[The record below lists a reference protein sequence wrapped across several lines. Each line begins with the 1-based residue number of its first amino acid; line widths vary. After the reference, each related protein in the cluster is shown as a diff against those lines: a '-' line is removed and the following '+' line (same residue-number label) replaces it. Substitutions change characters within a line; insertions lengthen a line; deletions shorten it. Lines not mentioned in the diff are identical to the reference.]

1 MEYIELST
9 VLAAC
14 NEFLLDP
21 MSESAQNE
29 INEIQS
35 NLLIRP
41 HLPLSQR
48 QNVLLRVLMDIRVNE
63 EATLVDIANALE
75 LSLTFNGLLAYTNIN
90 PDVVDNYK
98 NEIMYDLLWMSG
110 MCDFILDKCH
120 NDFERM
126 EKQVYSMISFD
137 NLRLLLENLNQLD
150 IGNIEELTR
159 EFKEFTFKAN
169 PETIKN
175 LAEIAQFNDPFVTE
189 VKKQMTDKAFEVLS
203 GNSKEEINKNK
214 E

>member
-1 MEYIELST
+1 MEYIELAS

-21 MSESAQNE
+21 TDEDAIAGMNKIYES
-29 INEIQS
+29 II
-35 NLLIRP
+35 IKP

-48 QNVLLRVLMDIRVNE
+48 QNTLLRVLVDIRVNE
-63 EATLVDIANALE
+63 EATLIDIANALE

-110 MCDFILDKCH
+110 FCDFVLDRCQK
-120 NDFERM
+120 DFERL

-137 NLRLLLENLNQLD
+137 NLRLLIENLAQLD
-150 IGNIEELTR
+150 VGNIEQLTE
-159 EFKEFTFKAN
+159 EFKAFTFKAN

-175 LAEIAQFNDPFVTE
+175 LADISRFNDPFVQEFKTG
-189 VKKQMTDKAFEVLS
+189 MTNAMYKAL
-203 GNSKEEINKNK
+203 GPKEDNTSEKNN
-214 E
+214 